1 MVVDARPSQSLRLTI
16 DSNSFTPYYQQITDQ
31 VRALVKSGKLRE
43 GDVFLSEG
51 EVAGHLGISK
61 MPVRQ
66 AFSTLRSEG
75 LLVIQRGKKPIIGT
89 EKVSWDFRQLRG
101 FSEEMRRRGLK
112 PSSKVLKLEKVGAES
127 EVAEALRLKQAAPV
141 YRLQRLY
148 YVSGEPVAVVTSHLP
163 AALFPDL
170 EQQHLDGRSL
180 YEVFEKIYKKRLK
193 WAEEEISAVVAT
205 KEDAATMKTSR
216 GAPLLAITETTYDTR
231 QIPIEFSRSRLRAD
245 RYTATLRSVR

>member
-1 MVVDARPSQSLRLTI
+1 MVVDVRPSLQLTI

-51 EVAGHLGISK
+51 EVASHLGISK

-75 LLVIQRGKKPIIGT
+75 LLIIKRGKKPVIGT

-112 PSSKVLKLEKVGAES
+112 PSNRLLKLEKIGAER
-127 EVAEALRLKQAAPV
+127 EVAEALQLKRSELV
-141 YRLQRLY
+141 YRLRRLY
-148 YVSGEPVAVVTSHLP
+148 SVSGEPVAVVTSYLP
-163 AALFPDL
+163 ASLFPNL
-170 EQQHLDGRSL
+170 EQQHLDGKSL
-180 YEVFEKIYKKRLK
+180 YEVFEKTYKKRLK
-193 WAEEEISAVVAT
+193 WAEEEISAIVAT
-205 KEDAATMKTSR
+205 KEDAATMETTR
-216 GAPLLAITETTYDTR
+216 GAALLSIRETTYDTR
-231 QIPIEFSRSRLRAD
+231 QTPIEFSISRLRAD